1 MSGLFVVLLW
11 SSYFYFYH
19 LCSEH
24 INEFLRTPKQ
34 GKTIMRNYRGKAQI
48 TPNDFSHLPAGEF
61 YKQIKILGLNV
72 ASAELKQFYT
82 AVLVKMET
90 KAKPG
95 SDEYKRVYARVN
107 ARLQYRKKLGQVVN
121 IRYGVWQIV
130 TE

>member
-1 MSGLFVVLLW
+1 
-11 SSYFYFYH
+11 
-19 LCSEH
+19 
-24 INEFLRTPKQ
+24 
-34 GKTIMRNYRGKAQI
+34 MRNYRGKAQI

-72 ASAELKQFYT
+72 ASKDMKQIYISEL
-82 AVLVKMET
+82 VRLGT

-95 SDEYKRVYARVN
+95 SDEYKRVYANVS
-107 ARLQYRKKLGQVVN
+107 ARLQYLKKQGKVVN